1 MQVNTDPHRARPRQ
15 RSGLHHPMQA
25 PLQCAFTW
33 SRVMSKLMW
42 ILARCMATALGSGG
56 AQARVPVPPLA
67 ATLVQVCRDQPCL
80 VKLPDVVP
88 LPQVTPSKSRKRLTR
103 RST

>member
-1 MQVNTDPHRARPRQ
+1 
-15 RSGLHHPMQA
+15 
-25 PLQCAFTW
+25 
-33 SRVMSKLMW
+33 MSKLIWM
-42 ILARCMATALGSGG
+42 LARCMATALLGVLVLMALNWGG
-56 AQARVPVPPLA
+56 AQAQVPTPPLA
-67 ATLVQVCRDQPCL
+67 ATLVQVCRGQPCL

>member
-1 MQVNTDPHRARPRQ
+1 
-15 RSGLHHPMQA
+15 MQA

-80 VKLPDVVP
+80 VKLPDVAP
-88 LPQVTPSKSRKRLTR
+88 LQLHDNLHRSSKRLTR